1 MHNYF
6 YDHCGN
12 PCDPVNDH
20 CGYPCKPV
28 NDCNTGCDNMNDCN
42 PIKPIPPTPPI
53 CPVPLIPEN
62 MTLLEQMRV
71 LRDRQNMCIKQWNDI
86 SKNCYAALN
95 QMIEAAR
102 INDVYYS
109 NNEVKFEPGYS
120 QDEGCEYAIIR
131 KKVVDKC
138 GKPIRVRLALAFDN
152 TTNSGVKQS
161 IFDASY
167 IHAANVIISAIPY
180 NSNAWSGPALQNG
193 QPVAY
198 TPNTDGYIYGFNRAG
213 VLRYFRGDVTL
224 DSLCQNGMVDVIGG
238 CIPIIDNT
246 EILAEAEALKEKASI
261 TAIGYNVGTG
271 EVIFFGCSN
280 QNQVGMTGASVAK
293 LLQNMG
299 CSTAVITSIE
309 TETAGKDAAGM
320 IYMGQ
325 MAFAPTGNNVPHSQ
339 AYWYISKCAN
349 FKNEFEKEVS
359 DLVQRTGRNM
369 WETYLLGEKVSEFDG
384 RITDVEEG
392 LKQEIQD
399 RIDGDTALG
408 GRIDQ
413 EIKDRQEADKNLDDK
428 ITAETNR
435 ATAAEEVLD
444 QKIEAE
450 TDRATAKENE
460 LSDAINDEKLRAIN
474 RENEIQAALDSEIA
488 KRIAADN
495 DIINSIEQ
503 EILARRAADTELR
516 TLIEQVQGQTNSK
529 ITEIQTRI
537 DSIVSGD
544 IELPFL
550 KLVGGT
556 LTGPLVVSG
565 ADNTITVGRAPTKDM
580 EVATKKYVDD
590 AVQTGGGGTGGDVSK
605 EYVDQQVATL
615 QGEIDEKVAKSGDT
629 MTGALILSGD
639 PTSALGATTKQY
651 ADSIKTSLEKQI
663 GDITAGTT
671 DLPYVKKA
679 GDTMT
684 GDLTMGG
691 NSVIKFNDEGS
702 VYNDDT
708 AIVLQSENNGVSLKG
723 TQVKVG
729 TTEGDAVKVSGV
741 ADGSLPSDAVNYS
754 QLETT
759 NNKVDQI
766 EEKVNN
772 IEDGTA
778 DLAYVKKSGD
788 TMSGTLNF
796 NQPMKLIGTSQATI
810 TTVYENNNP
819 DGKRTSRIM
828 MGNDDLIV
836 GLEDSRDERT
846 NIQFGMSTT
855 PQPDTAV
862 NAMQTFSARP
872 DENNKLVMSM
882 NGHRIVNVGNP
893 VSDMDAIN
901 KQYLTS
907 DEAILLFGGWK
918 LLGDIDLGNGDKAVD
933 VDLDIL
939 YPHYVFL
946 MDNVT
951 MTGGVY
957 DNYTRLAEAS
967 LQITIRQNITTLSLG
982 SIKSD
987 NSLPTVSRLTHA
999 IKTTS
1004 IVFNESNL
1012 AGSVNVG
1019 ASNIKSYVGN
1029 KYYYMTFVDEYTN
1042 PLNTKL
1048 KEISS
1053 IGASKIHLSMIA
1065 HWQERTE
1072 KSGHFKVFGG
1082 FFG

>member
-6 YDHCGN
+6 YDHCGY
-12 PCDPVNDH
+12 PCDTANDH

-28 NDCNTGCDNMNDCN
+28 NDCDTGCDNVNDCN
-42 PIKPIPPTPPI
+42 PIKPIPPAPPI

-193 QPVAY
+193 QPIAY

-293 LLQNMG
+293 LMQNMG
-299 CSTAVITSIE
+299 CSTAVITSIK
-309 TETAGKDAAGM
+309 TETGGKDAAGM
-320 IYMGQ
+320 MYMGQ

-450 TDRATAKENE
+450 TNRATAKENE

-516 TLIEQVQGQTNSK
+516 TLIEQVQSQTNSK
-529 ITEIQTRI
+529 ITEIQNRI

-605 EYVDQQVATL
+605 EYIDQQVATL

-788 TMSGTLNF
+788 TMTNF
-796 NQPMKLIGTSQATI
+796 LTFTRANTGI
-810 TTVYENNNP
+810 NNNKT
-819 DGKRTSRIM
+819 GVAENEYCAVLLNNGYISVYA
-828 MGNDDLIV
+828 G
-836 GLEDSRDERT
+836 
-846 NIQFGMSTT
+846 STD
-855 PQPDTAV
+855 DTAFIAV
-862 NAMQTFSARP
+862 TNKTSNANANSVMLCKQSSYGG
-872 DENNKLVMSM
+872 KLVLDVGSK
-882 NGHRIVNVGNP
+882 NIVNVLTP
-893 VSDMDAIN
+893 QFSSDAAN
-901 KQYLTS
+901 KQYVDDKIGS
-907 DEAILLFGGWK
+907 GIYGNAWKFGGQ
-918 LLGDIDLGNGDKAVD
+918 IN
-933 VDLDIL
+933 
-939 YPHYVFL
+939 
-946 MDNVT
+946 
-951 MTGGVY
+951 
-957 DNYTRLAEAS
+957 AS
-967 LQITIRQNITTLSLG
+967 GENTITINGFAKEVLFALERAVGQGNIDVGPNSG
-982 SIKSD
+982 SR
-987 NSLPTVSRLTHA
+987 TR
-999 IKTTS
+999 
-1004 IVFNESNL
+1004 VFNL
-1012 AGSVNVG
+1012 AGSATYRNLAATMLTKE
-1019 ASNIKSYVGN
+1019 ASGN
-1029 KYYYMTFVDEYTN
+1029 ADSLILRDSGGNDFGVYYSNSNKTTLTVAIT
-1042 PLNTKL
+1042 
-1048 KEISS
+1048 SS
-1053 IGASKIHLSMIA
+1053 ITSISLKIM
-1065 HWQERTE
+1065 WR
-1072 KSGHFKVFGG
+1072 
-1082 FFG
+1082 

>member
-6 YDHCGN
+6 YDHCGY
-12 PCDPVNDH
+12 PCDTANDH

-28 NDCNTGCDNMNDCN
+28 NDCDTGCDNVNDCN
-42 PIKPIPPTPPI
+42 PIKPIPPAPPI

-320 IYMGQ
+320 MYMGQ
-325 MAFAPTGNNVPHSQ
+325 MAFAPTGNNVPHAQ

-399 RIDGDTALG
+399 RIDGDTTLG
-408 GRIDQ
+408 GRVDK
-413 EIKDRQEADKNLDDK
+413 EISDRKAADSALDAK

-435 ATAAEEVLD
+435 ATAAEEALD

-460 LSDAINDEKLRAIN
+460 LSEAINNEKLRAIN

-516 TLIEQVQGQTNSK
+516 TLIEQVQSQTNSK
-529 ITEIQTRI
+529 ITEIQNRI

-590 AVQTGGGGTGGDVSK
+590 AVQTGGGGTGVDVSK

-639 PTSALGATTKQY
+639 PTTALGATTKQY

-691 NSVIKFNDEGS
+691 NSVIKFNDKGS

-729 TTEGDAVKVSGV
+729 TTEGDVVKVTGV
-741 ADGSLPSDAVNYS
+741 ADGGLANDAVNYS

-759 NNKVDQI
+759 NNKVGQI

-788 TMSGTLNF
+788 TMSNF
-796 NQPMKLIGTSQATI
+796 LTFTRANTGI
-810 TTVYENNNP
+810 NNNKTGVAENEYCAVLLNNGYISVYTGST
-819 DGKRTSRIM
+819 DDRAVIVVTNKTS
-828 MGNDDLIV
+828 
-836 GLEDSRDERT
+836 
-846 NIQFGMSTT
+846 
-855 PQPDTAV
+855 
-862 NAMQTFSARP
+862 NANANSVMLCKQSSYGG
-872 DENNKLVMSM
+872 KLVLDVGSK
-882 NGHRIVNVGNP
+882 NIVNVLTP
-893 VSDMDAIN
+893 QFSSDAAN
-901 KQYLTS
+901 KQYVDDKIGS
-907 DEAILLFGGWK
+907 GIYGNAWKFGGQINAPGENTITINGFAK
-918 LLGDIDLGNGDKAVD
+918 EVLLALERAVGQGSIDVGPNSGSRTRVFNLAASATYTNLAATMLTKEASGNADSLLLRDGDSNN
-933 VDLDIL
+933 
-939 YPHYVFL
+939 F
-946 MDNVT
+946 
-951 MTGGVY
+951 GVY
-957 DNYTRLAEAS
+957 SSNSNRTTVTVAIAS
-967 LQITIRQNITTLSLG
+967 SFTSVSL
-982 SIKSD
+982 
-987 NSLPTVSRLTHA
+987 
-999 IKTTS
+999 
-1004 IVFNESNL
+1004 
-1012 AGSVNVG
+1012 
-1019 ASNIKSYVGN
+1019 
-1029 KYYYMTFVDEYTN
+1029 
-1042 PLNTKL
+1042 
-1048 KEISS
+1048 
-1053 IGASKIHLSMIA
+1053 KIM
-1065 HWQERTE
+1065 WR
-1072 KSGHFKVFGG
+1072 
-1082 FFG
+1082 